1 MPRIARARTGNHR
14 LRRAYPAVGIAA
26 ALTVAACGSAAPA
39 APSGENSPAA
49 STTGTNRTTPSPQ
62 ASVAKP
68 RPKPRVVIS
77 RFRAADGTFVTLAV
91 FRGPVIYRLHSGSAD
106 PGSAALSVVRAGPI
120 IRPSE
125 RRRLLAAFNG
135 GFLLSA
141 GAGGYEQE
149 RHVISSLRP
158 GLASVVIDKS
168 GAARIGAWDQGLPRP
183 HEPVFSVR
191 QNLTL
196 LVRHGHPTPAAADW
210 AIWGATLGGGEYV
223 ARSALGENAAGQLI
237 YAGSMSTSP
246 ADLAAA
252 LIHAGA
258 RTAMEL
264 DINPEWVQLDVA
276 PGPGRRLRAAIA
288 GQGRP
293 ANQYLLG
300 WTRDFFT
307 VLAAG

>member
-1 MPRIARARTGNHR
+1 MPRIARAGTGSHR
-14 LRRAYPAVGIAA
+14 LRHAHPAIGIAA

-39 APSGENSPAA
+39 AGNSPAA
-49 STTGTNRTTPSPQ
+49 STAGTNRTTPSPQ

-68 RPKPRVVIS
+68 RPKPRVLIS
-77 RFRAADGTFVTLAV
+77 RFRAADGTLVTLAV
-91 FRGPVIYRLHSGSAD
+91 FHGPVIYRLHSGSAD
-106 PGSAALSVVRAGPI
+106 PGSAALSVVRAGPVI
-120 IRPSE
+120 GTGE

-135 GFLLSA
+135 GFLLAA

-149 RHVISSLRP
+149 GHVISTLRP

-168 GAARIGAWDQGLPRP
+168 GAARIGVWDQGLPGP
-183 HEPVFSVR
+183 HEAVFSVR

-252 LIHAGA
+252 LVHAGA

-276 PGPGRRLRAAIA
+276 RAPGRHLRAAIS
-288 GQGRP
+288 GQNRP
-293 ANQYLLG
+293 ADQYILG

-307 VLAAG
+307 VLAAS

>member
-1 MPRIARARTGNHR
+1 MPRIARAGTGNNR
-14 LRRAYPAVGIAA
+14 LRHAYPAIGIAA

-39 APSGENSPAA
+39 APTAGNSPAA
-49 STTGTNRTTPSPQ
+49 STTGTNRTTPSAHAP
-62 ASVAKP
+62 VAKP

-77 RFRAADGTFVTLAV
+77 RFRAADGTLVTLAV
-91 FRGPVIYRLHSGSAD
+91 FHGPVIYRLHSGSTD
-106 PGSAALSVVRAGPI
+106 PGSAALPVVRAGPI
-120 IRPSE
+120 IRPGE

-135 GFLLSA
+135 GFLLAA

-149 RHVISSLRP
+149 GHVISTLRP

-168 GAARIGAWDQGLPRP
+168 GAARIGVWDQGLPRP
-183 HEPVFSVR
+183 HEAVFSVR

-252 LIHAGA
+252 LVHAGA

-276 PGPGRRLRAAIA
+276 RAPGRRLRAAIS
-288 GQGRP
+288 GQNRP
-293 ANQYLLG
+293 ANQYILG